1 MSKIRRPLLS
11 HFPNMQNTS
20 SSALIKAG
28 IVAGPLLMGVALI
41 QAFSRDGFDP
51 VRHPMSLL
59 SLGNLGWIQIADFVI
74 SGLLLIGASV
84 GLKRSMKGPGS
95 VWAPRMILLYGIAL
109 IVGGVFTADAGLGFP
124 PGAPPGAPEKMSAHG
139 MIHAFAPI
147 IGFLAVTVFFGVVGR
162 RHFIAHRPTLAW
174 LTLAIAVV
182 SFVLANLPNV
192 TADWEA
198 GVFNFVP
205 LWIGGTLAF
214 CYVSVLLAVLMK
226 EINR

>member
-1 MSKIRRPLLS
+1 MKDMSSNTLLV
-11 HFPNMQNTS
+11 
-20 SSALIKAG
+20 KAG

-41 QAFSRDGFDP
+41 QAFTRDGFDP
-51 VRHPMSLL
+51 IRHPMSLL
-59 SLGNLGWIQIADFVI
+59 SLGDLGWIQIANFVI

-84 GLKRSMKGPGS
+84 GLKHSMKGPGS
-95 VWAPRMILLYGIAL
+95 VWAPRMILLYGFAL

-124 PGAPPGAPEKMSAHG
+124 PGAPLGAPETISAHG

-147 IGFLAVTVFFGVVGR
+147 IGFLAVIVFFGIVAR
-162 RHFIAHRPTLAW
+162 RHFIARRHTLAW

-182 SFVLANLPNV
+182 SFVLANVPNL

-205 LWIGGTLAF
+205 LWIGGTSAF
-214 CYVSVLLAVLMK
+214 CYVSVLLAVLKK
-226 EINR
+226 EEIQ